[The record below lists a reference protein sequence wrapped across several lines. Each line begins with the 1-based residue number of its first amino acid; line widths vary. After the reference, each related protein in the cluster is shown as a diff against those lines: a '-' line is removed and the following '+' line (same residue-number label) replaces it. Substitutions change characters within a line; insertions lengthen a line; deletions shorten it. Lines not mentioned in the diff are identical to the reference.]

1 MSARRPRRHF
11 GEEPEKD
18 MGERWMA
25 SYMDMVTVLMCLFIV
40 LFAMSTVDEGKYEE
54 LRNSLAEGFGVAHVV
69 TSETSTGII
78 VPPDMLDEKQ
88 AGSTNLELAALE
100 VDDLT
105 SLREKIRESLQK
117 KGLAAAVKFE
127 LDQRGLTIRLIGT
140 ETFFETNR
148 ASLSGEAGRCSTR
161 SARFSPS
168 PDTSDSVEGHADIR
182 QASSPYATNWEL
194 SAARATAVLRHLV
207 EVNAVSCRTS
217 GLRRLRFGAADRRGR
232 IARRPGHEPPRGR
245 RCALR
250 SAGQDP
256 LLDRRRARDRQE
268 DGNGPCDRLSRS
280 TRVSLPDHVACR

>member
-25 SYMDMVTVLMCLFIV
+25 SYMDMVTVLMCMFIV
-40 LFAMSTVDEGKYEE
+40 LYAMSAVDEGKYEQ

-88 AGSTNLELAALE
+88 AGSTNLELAAIE

-117 KGLAAAVKFE
+117 KGLAAAVRFE
-127 LDQRGLTIRLIGT
+127 LDQRGLTIRLIGS

-148 ASLSGEAGRCSTR
+148 AGLTGEAGQVLDSIGPVLALTGYQL
-161 SARFSPS
+161 
-168 PDTSDSVEGHADIR
+168 SVEGHADVR

-194 SAARATAVLRHLV
+194 SSARATAVLRHLV
-207 EVNAVSCRTS
+207 EVNAVPAERVAAVGFGSARPIADGS
-217 GLRRLRFGAADRRGR
+217 SPDDLAMNRRVDVVVLS
-232 IARRPGHEPPRGR
+232 HEPDKI
-245 RCALR
+245 R
-250 SAGQDP
+250 SWIAGE
-256 LLDRRRARDRQE
+256 LGIGKKA
-268 DGNGPCDRLSRS
+268 GPASV
-280 TRVSLPDHVACR
+280 TK